1 MTNTDGTITS
11 QVSANVDAGFSIVK
25 GSVPSVGYTNTFG
38 HGLSSAPELII
49 YKCADIISPWYI
61 FSNYGGSLLG
71 NNNVLRFNISA
82 ATSDSL
88 FAITSTTFKTGA
100 SSSAHDFI
108 AYCFHSVDG
117 YSKIGSYVGNLSANG
132 PTIVTGFEPAFLMVK
147 RTDLGG
153 NWFVFDNKRSTSNER
168 DDFLHP
174 NSSAAET
181 LNNASYA
188 VDFLSNG
195 FQIKGNG
202 DQINGNNGTHI
213 FMAFAEEVF
222 NPNGVTRNATDPFG
236 DGSELALYKFED
248 NATNSEDSVTAS
260 ASNVTY
266 ATGYIDKAA
275 VFNGSSSYIRASIP
289 FLNARVTSAVSL
301 WIKYTDTGTYRSVF
315 NDYSNTANF
324 NHNIIVNWPS
334 TGNVRFFSAYGGN
347 TGYKIIE
354 SSGLTLNDGNWHH
367 IVSTVDL
374 STNTLTGY
382 VDGVSVGNVTVS
394 TNAWTGTTQNL
405 QIGRQETGS
414 YFNGSIDQVRIFDRA
429 LDAGE
434 VAQLY
439 NE

>member
-1 MTNTDGTITS
+1 M
-11 QVSANVDAGFSIVK
+11 
-25 GSVPSVGYTNTFG
+25 
-38 HGLSSAPELII
+38 
-49 YKCADIISPWYI
+49 
-61 FSNYGGSLLG
+61 
-71 NNNVLRFNISA
+71 
-82 ATSDSL
+82 
-88 FAITSTTFKTGA
+88 
-100 SSSAHDFI
+100 
-108 AYCFHSVDG
+108 
-117 YSKIGSYVGNLSANG
+117 
-132 PTIVTGFEPAFLMVK
+132 
-147 RTDLGG
+147 
-153 NWFVFDNKRSTSNER
+153 
-168 DDFLHP
+168 
-174 NSSAAET
+174 
-181 LNNASYA
+181 
-188 VDFLSNG
+188 
-195 FQIKGNG
+195 
-202 DQINGNNGTHI
+202 
-213 FMAFAEEVF
+213 
-222 NPNGVTRNATDPFG
+222 
-236 DGSELALYKFED
+236 
-248 NATNSEDSVTAS
+248 
-260 ASNVTY
+260 
-266 ATGYIDKAA
+266 
-275 VFNGSSSYIRASIP
+275 FNGSSSYIRASIP